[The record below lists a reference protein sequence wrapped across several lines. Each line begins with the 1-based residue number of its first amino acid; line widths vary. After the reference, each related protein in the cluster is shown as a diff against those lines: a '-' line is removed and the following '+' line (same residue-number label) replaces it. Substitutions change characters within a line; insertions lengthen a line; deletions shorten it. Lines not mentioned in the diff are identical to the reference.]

1 MIAII
6 YRVSR
11 TLKGKFRP
19 LNPDKYKGDPGQI
32 YYRSSWELEFMRW
45 CDAREEVLWWQ
56 SEEKR
61 IPYYDPITKRRRTYY
76 PDFLLARQCHD
87 GIIRETLVE
96 AKPSRQVRG
105 PAKNPKRKSKAW
117 LNEVYTYTTNMA
129 KWKAAAEWCED
140 RGIDFQLITEKEL
153 KL

>member
-1 MIAII
+1 M
-6 YRVSR
+6 
-11 TLKGKFRP
+11 
-19 LNPDKYKGDPGQI
+19 
-32 YYRSSWELEFMRW
+32 EW
-45 CDAREEVLWWQ
+45 CDSNEKVLWWQ

-61 IPYYDPITKRRRTYY
+61 IPYYDPIAKRRRTYY
-76 PDFLLARQCHD
+76 PDFLLARECHD

-96 AKPSRQVRG
+96 VKPARQVKG
-105 PAKNPKRKSKAW
+105 PSQNPRRRSKAW
-117 LNEVYTYTTNMA
+117 LKEVYQYTTNMA

>member
-1 MIAII
+1 M
-6 YRVSR
+6 

-19 LNPDKYKGDPGQI
+19 QNPDKYKGDPGMI
-32 YYRSSWELEFMRW
+32 LYRSSWELKFMQW
-45 CDAREEVLWWQ
+45 CDSNDKVLWWQ

-61 IPYYDPITKRRRTYY
+61 IPYYDPIAKRRRTYY
-76 PDFLLARQCHD
+76 PDFLLARECHD

-96 AKPSRQVRG
+96 VKPARQVKG
-105 PAKNPKRKSKAW
+105 PSQNPRRRSKAW
-117 LNEVYTYTTNMA
+117 LKEVYQYTTNMA

>member
-1 MIAII
+1 M
-6 YRVSR
+6 

-19 LNPDKYKGDPGQI
+19 QNPDKYKGDPGMI
-32 YYRSSWELEFMRW
+32 LYRSSWELKFMQW
-45 CDAREEVLWWQ
+45 CDSNDKVLWWQ

-61 IPYYDPITKRRRTYY
+61 IPYYDPIAKRRRTYY
-76 PDFLLARQCHD
+76 PDFLLARECHD

-96 AKPSRQVRG
+96 VKPARQVKG
-105 PAKNPKRKSKAW
+105 PSQNPRRRSKAW
-117 LNEVYTYTTNMA
+117 LKEVYTYTTNMA

>member
-1 MIAII
+1 M
-6 YRVSR
+6 

-19 LNPDKYKGDPGQI
+19 QNPDKYKGDPGMI
-32 YYRSSWELEFMRW
+32 LYRSSWELKFMQW
-45 CDAREEVLWWQ
+45 CDSNDKVLWWQ

-61 IPYYDPITKRRRTYY
+61 IPYYDPIAKRRRTYY
-76 PDFLLARQCHD
+76 PDFLLARECHD

-96 AKPSRQVRG
+96 VKPARQVKG
-105 PAKNPKRKSKAW
+105 PSQNPRRRSKAW
-117 LNEVYTYTTNMA
+117 LKEVYQYTTNMA

-140 RGIDFQLITEKEL
+140 RGIDFQLITEKDL